1 MNPKWNPIVLMI
13 LGTVLTTFSYLTSL
27 IYVETGFQAT
37 MGIIMTTFG
46 MLTVASGVVL
56 AYLHF
61 FRDSP
66 DPRLRR

>member
-1 MNPKWNPIVLMI
+1 MNPRWNAVILMV

-27 IYVETGFQAT
+27 VYVQTGFQAT
-37 MGIIMTTFG
+37 LGIIMTAFG

-61 FRDSP
+61 YREPPDARFR
-66 DPRLRR
+66 R